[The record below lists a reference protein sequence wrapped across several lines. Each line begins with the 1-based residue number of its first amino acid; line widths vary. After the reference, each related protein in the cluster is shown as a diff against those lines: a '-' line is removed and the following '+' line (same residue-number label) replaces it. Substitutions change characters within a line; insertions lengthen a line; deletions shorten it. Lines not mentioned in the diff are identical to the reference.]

1 MFAIDAFC
9 VASSPEKAGNCV
21 SVAVGYLRS
30 IVAPPD
36 RTSRLLRC
44 VTAVKV
50 LVASMSLLAAPS
62 ASAQTE
68 ATSEEVQAAYIHK
81 FAGFID
87 WPPKYF
93 TSHSSPIVIG
103 VVGSDRMYELLLGVV
118 PGRPMQGRRVEV
130 RRLTTPE
137 QSSGVHMVFVGKD
150 AWGGLAAWS
159 AASKKDAV
167 VLTTDAPQGVER
179 GAALGFVQAGQRV
192 RFEASIAA
200 AEQSGVKLSARLLAV
215 AERVVQ

>member
-1 MFAIDAFC
+1 MLVTDTLC
-9 VASSPEKAGNCV
+9 VVPVAGKAGNYV
-21 SVAVGYLRS
+21 SVAMGYLRS
-30 IVAPPD
+30 ILVPPEA
-36 RTSRLLRC
+36 TSKLLRG
-44 VTAVKV
+44 VAAVHV
-50 LVASMSLLAAPS
+50 LVASMSLLSAPN
-62 ASAQTE
+62 AIAQTE
-68 ATSEEVQAAYIHK
+68 ATPEEVQAAYIHK

-87 WPPKYF
+87 WPPKSF

-103 VVGSDRMYELLLGVV
+103 VVGSDLMYELLLGVV

-137 QSSGVHMVFVGKD
+137 QSSGVHMVFVGRA
-150 AWGGLAAWS
+150 AWNGLAEWS

-167 VLTTDAPQGVER
+167 VVTTDAPHGVDR
-179 GAALGFVQAGQRV
+179 GAALGFVRAGQRV
-192 RFEASIAA
+192 RFEASTAA